1 MATPEVVPVLEAVV
15 EIVVDDKLLDAI
27 SISNGGV
34 KAEKSRRELLIRFVC
49 RRFYSPAVC
58 VRA

>member
-15 EIVVDDKLLDAI
+15 EIVVDDKLVDNI
-27 SISNGGV
+27 SMECRWSESGEAKNRIVNQAV
-34 KAEKSRRELLIRFVC
+34 YRRI
-49 RRFYSPAVC
+49 YSSAVC